1 PSLNS
6 LKGVSGGPIFGFYDS
21 DEGLSYWVVAIQ
33 SHSFENRFIFGCPV
47 QLFGNALLDQ
57 FQAVLAPDDPND
69 VISRSEEANP
79 TLWLPKTS
87 EE

>member
-1 PSLNS
+1 
-6 LKGVSGGPIFGFYDS
+6 
-21 DEGLSYWVVAIQ
+21 
-33 SHSFENRFIFGCPV
+33 V